1 MIGLS
6 RKVVVRLIADII
18 FVMSKVIVGRFFWG
32 KFIIQVLMRRPKR
45 VHSTLIFLSSV
56 YVFVFIVFEARVLWF
71 WILILI
77 WIQIC
82 VECILYTFYLLFWS
96 GSVLIYLVTMINII
110 ELILFIRQLFIT
122 SEPTTLYILL
132 NLFGESWEKIE
143 SLCFSLSFHL
153 LRGIWKRKIN

>member
-1 MIGLS
+1 MIGVS
-6 RKVVVRLIADII
+6 REVVVGLITDII
-18 FVMSKVIVGRFFWG
+18 FVMGKCIVGRFFWS
-32 KFIIQVLMRRPKR
+32 KFIIQVWMRRPKR
-45 VHSTLIFLSSV
+45 VHSTLIFLSFI
-56 YVFVFIVFEARVLWF
+56 YVFVLIVFENGVIWF
-71 WILILI
+71 QILVLI

-82 VECILYTFYLLFWS
+82 VECIFYTFYLLFWS
-96 GSVLIYLVTMINII
+96 GSVLIYLVTIINII

-122 SEPTTLYILL
+122 SEPTTLDILL